1 MNEKS
6 GNIKSDYYFLVLA
19 NQVNIYYKNYISCD
33 TFNITS
39 LTYKIS
45 NDDTFTGKSTFLKQ
59 MRIINEVR
67 FDDDD
72 IKEYQ
77 KTIYMNII
85 KGNKLDWIQVRNY
98 YEKH

>member
-1 MNEKS
+1 
-6 GNIKSDYYFLVLA
+6 
-19 NQVNIYYKNYISCD
+19 
-33 TFNITS
+33 
-39 LTYKIS
+39 
-45 NDDTFTGKSTFLKQ
+45 

-98 YEKH
+98 YEKYSQIKLFSIKNFECHHTIIFKAYKY

>member
-1 MNEKS
+1 MIIRIELTK
-6 GNIKSDYYFLVLA
+6 
-19 NQVNIYYKNYISCD
+19 YIMMIPS
-33 TFNITS
+33 FI
-39 LTYKIS
+39 
-45 NDDTFTGKSTFLKQ
+45 GKSTFLKQ

-85 KGNKLDWIQVRNY
+85 KGN
-98 YEKH
+98 